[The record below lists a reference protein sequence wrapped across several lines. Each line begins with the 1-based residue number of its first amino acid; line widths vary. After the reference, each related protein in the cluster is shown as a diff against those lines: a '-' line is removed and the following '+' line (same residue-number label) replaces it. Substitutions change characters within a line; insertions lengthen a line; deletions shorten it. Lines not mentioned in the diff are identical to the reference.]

1 MLSGSCAQRCQH
13 FPQATDPDC
22 TRLQGWQSDQAASKA
37 ARGQTLSSVG
47 VSGMA
52 PPSGPQLPV
61 ASLLDLSLRWANEQR
76 LEELYQLY
84 LRRTHVM
91 PGPGAHDV
99 RPPGL
104 AVAVHSHYA
113 AAEPELAHR
122 SCR

>member
-1 MLSGSCAQRCQH
+1 
-13 FPQATDPDC
+13 
-22 TRLQGWQSDQAASKA
+22 
-37 ARGQTLSSVG
+37 
-47 VSGMA
+47 MA

-99 RPPGL
+99 RSPAALRCADLVVRECAL
-104 AVAVHSHYA
+104 AQSLMRVSCAGGGGRWQASEGFSPA
-113 AAEPELAHR
+113 AAQGQPRR
-122 SCR
+122 SFPDCSR